1 MEALSLDE
9 VNFVQNHQLAVKSNI
24 LNGKG
29 YELLEQAYRD
39 LGGEKSFTLLK
50 ILKVDFKIGDFV
62 FLYDNSHHF
71 NRYRLKTLK
80 SGLYEVFSFPWYTT
94 YLRLCRVHE
103 RECLLSGLQERVWNG
118 PPMAQE
124 NFGPSEMPGD
134 LSGNGSA
141 GWKLNAYNDLQY
153 DLISRLHGF
162 KIIRIPA
169 YEHLMIGGSLKRIDH
184 LLLRPNEVTLKAVAS
199 WLKRKME

>member
-1 MEALSLDE
+1 MEALLLDE
-9 VNFVQNHQLAVKSNI
+9 VNFDQNFQLSVKSNS
-24 LNGKG
+24 LEGKG
-29 YELLEQAYRD
+29 NKLLDQAYKD
-39 LGGEKSFTLLK
+39 LGGAQSSPTLKSLK
-50 ILKVDFKIGDFV
+50 IDFKIGDYL
-62 FLYDNSHHF
+62 FLYDNPHHF

-80 SGLYEVFSFPWYTT
+80 SDLYEVFSFPWYTT

-118 PPMAQE
+118 PPIAQE
-124 NFGPSEMPGD
+124 NFGPSEIPGD

-141 GWKLNAYNDLQY
+141 GWKLNADNDLQY
-153 DLISRLHGF
+153 DLVSRLHGF

-184 LLLRPNEVTLKAVAS
+184 LLLRPNEATLKAIAS